1 MVSGGFEMVENGY
14 VHYDA
19 NYHLQ
24 PQLSVDDFEPKHME
38 IYNYEHK
45 GNIKYELKT

>member
-1 MVSGGFEMVENGY
+1 MSENLK
-14 VHYDA
+14 HF
-19 NYHLQ
+19 
-24 PQLSVDDFEPKHME
+24 STDDFEPKHME